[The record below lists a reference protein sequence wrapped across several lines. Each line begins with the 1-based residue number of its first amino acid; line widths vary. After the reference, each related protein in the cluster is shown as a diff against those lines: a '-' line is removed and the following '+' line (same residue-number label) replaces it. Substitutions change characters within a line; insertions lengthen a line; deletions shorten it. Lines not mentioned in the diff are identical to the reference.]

1 MANKVHQAT
10 DEVVEG
16 VESGLHCLHG
26 AGEAIR
32 GTAMEAIDKIF
43 HSHEGELKNREI
55 ADKGIAEMQ
64 VAREE
69 LGDLPRHHRRVGSG
83 AGSHFAESHA
93 RELPL
98 EMSNRIGSEG
108 DEDLRAAM
116 QERRS

>member
-1 MANKVHQAT
+1 MANKAHQAT
-10 DEVVEG
+10 EEVVEG

-83 AGSHFAESHA
+83 EGSHFAESHA
-93 RELPL
+93 REVTP
-98 EMSNRIGSEG
+98 EMRDRIGSEEE
-108 DEDLRAAM
+108 DDLRASM